1 MLVIKTKKNEEMA
14 FITMYDDSSE
24 MDGVLFPLTYNKF
37 KTVLEQNKTY
47 LLTYKVENRNEKLQA
62 IIDTI
67 YNLN

>member
-1 MLVIKTKKNEEMA
+1 MA

-37 KTVLEQNKTY
+37 KTVLEPNKTY